1 MTGNTVVLIDANR
14 LFCAGLERILA
25 EASFAVVHEASSIED
40 ALPFIEA
47 LQPAVVLVDLP
58 ASREAAAAG
67 ISRIRE
73 IALRSRIVVL
83 TETIRLAQL
92 ADGLLGGIDGY
103 LLKNISAD
111 ALPQSLRLV
120 LLGEKV
126 FPTDLAQLL
135 TDGREAA
142 DRACQRPLRPRGRNS
157 GLAGQWR
164 PEQADSPGAR
174 HFRQHRQS
182 AYQGHPPEDRRAESD
197 PGGDLGA
204 RSRFRQGYRRG
215 EGYRRRAP
223 APGSRQTGRLRRRR
237 RSFFTYRRGR
247 ARWVEYRQPFQ
258 SYGTEIWRRPG
269 KERIPRAIGGDA
281 WHRIP

>member
-1 MTGNTVVLIDANR
+1 LRRSGTDIGGGT
-14 LFCAGLERILA
+14 
-25 EASFAVVHEASSIED
+25 FAVVHEASSIED

-135 TDGREAA
+135 TDGR
-142 DRACQRPLRPRGRNS
+142 N
-157 GLAGQWR
+157 W
-164 PEQADSPGAR
+164 
-174 HFRQHRQS
+174 
-182 AYQGHPPEDRRAESD
+182 
-197 PGGDLGA
+197 
-204 RSRFRQGYRRG
+204 RG
-215 EGYRRRAP
+215 ERRHIEHANGLSDREVEILGWLVDGAQNKRIAQALDISDSTVKVHIKAILRKIGVQNRTQAAIWALDHGFTKDIGAALPRP
-223 APGSRQTGRLRRRR
+223 APGK
-237 RSFFTYRRGR
+237 R
-247 ARWVEYRQPFQ
+247 A
-258 SYGTEIWRRPG
+258 G
-269 KERIPRAIGGDA
+269 
-281 WHRIP
+281 

>member
-1 MTGNTVVLIDANR
+1 LRRSGTDIGGGT
-14 LFCAGLERILA
+14 
-25 EASFAVVHEASSIED
+25 FAVVHEASSIED

-135 TDGREAA
+135 TDGR
-142 DRACQRPLRPRGRNS
+142 N
-157 GLAGQWR
+157 W
-164 PEQADSPGAR
+164 
-174 HFRQHRQS
+174 
-182 AYQGHPPEDRRAESD
+182 
-197 PGGDLGA
+197 
-204 RSRFRQGYRRG
+204 RG
-215 EGYRRRAP
+215 ERRQIEHANGLSDREVEILGWLVNGAQNKRIAQALIGVQNRTQAAIWALDHGFAKDTGAVKDIGAEPPRP
-223 APGSRQTGRLRRRR
+223 APGK
-237 RSFFTYRRGR
+237 R
-247 ARWVEYRQPFQ
+247 A
-258 SYGTEIWRRPG
+258 G
-269 KERIPRAIGGDA
+269 
-281 WHRIP
+281 

>member
-135 TDGREAA
+135 TDGR
-142 DRACQRPLRPRGRNS
+142 N
-157 GLAGQWR
+157 W
-164 PEQADSPGAR
+164 
-174 HFRQHRQS
+174 
-182 AYQGHPPEDRRAESD
+182 
-197 PGGDLGA
+197 
-204 RSRFRQGYRRG
+204 RG
-215 EGYRRRAP
+215 ERRQIEHANGLSDREVEILGWLVNGAQNKRIAQALDISDSTVKVHIKAILRKIGVQNRTQAAIWALDHGFAKDTGAVKDIGAEPPRP
-223 APGSRQTGRLRRRR
+223 APGK
-237 RSFFTYRRGR
+237 R
-247 ARWVEYRQPFQ
+247 A
-258 SYGTEIWRRPG
+258 G
-269 KERIPRAIGGDA
+269 
-281 WHRIP
+281 